1 MLYTHQPLTP
11 DSPMRSLRS
20 LSVYSSLIVLA
31 TGCIVLIGWAIDIE
45 ILKSILPENLTMK
58 PNTALGFIFSS
69 VILWLWHRRTTT
81 QNPQIQRSLTF
92 IIYIGSFLV
101 TLLGLL
107 TLIDYYLL
115 TLIEYSFQIDLN
127 IDPLLFLFSPDVV
140 DAEVKEPMAPNTA
153 ANFILSGLALILLAG
168 ESWRLA
174 QLLSLFSFSVALVSL
189 TGHLYAVVP
198 LYSAGSLTGM
208 AFHTAILFMIL
219 SLGILFACAD
229 QGWMQELSSTAAGGI
244 MARRLM
250 PILGLLPLILGLFVL
265 VLYKQL
271 KLTTESAFAVR
282 SVLGIIIFVGVVWRN
297 AKTLNRI
304 DAHRQQIQQH
314 LINTERRFRAI
325 LDQTYQFIGLLQPN
339 GNLIELNQTAL
350 EFRGLNLSDVKGKP
364 IWETYWS
371 NPSTPVQDQLKQAI
385 TTAASGEFVRN
396 EVEMRGKE
404 NQLAIIDFSL
414 KPIQDEQGNITLLIF
429 EGRDITDY
437 KRAEEALQR
446 SEARY
451 RAIVE
456 EQTELISRYHADTTI
471 SFVNDA
477 YCRYFGIEGD
487 ALIGNSYNPVIYQE
501 DYQRVLQE
509 VNRISLENP
518 TVTIENRVVV
528 NGEIRWTQWNNRAIF
543 NSQGELVEYQSVG
556 RDISEL
562 KQKEEELRKL
572 NQQLT
577 EINTLLQRREE
588 QFRALAENIPDAIT
602 RHDRQYRYLYTNPAC
617 TQQSGIPPEIYLG
630 KTPSDLGYPKELT
643 QMWEAS
649 LETVFLTGEMRIDEF
664 QVVNQ
669 NDIKSYQT
677 QIVPEFAPD
686 GSVLSVLTISRDI
699 TQLRQLNEDLEDE
712 VEKRTAQL
720 AATNSRLREEIRHRQ
735 AVQRE
740 LIQQKRLLESFFE
753 SSPVGIVMFDKN
765 LRFIQLN
772 AALAEINGVSVEA
785 SLGHTVDE
793 ILPDLAPQIHP
804 IFQQVLQT
812 GKPILNVEISGETP
826 KHPGEIR
833 YWQASYF
840 PITRQDLQVMGIGAV
855 IVEISDRKRT
865 EIALQQSEERF
876 RKAVIEAPFPIIIH
890 AEDGKIMQISNTVTE
905 ITGYKFEEIPTI
917 EDWTERAYGE
927 RQKIF
932 LEVINQLY
940 RLEHRVDE
948 GEFEVKTKN
957 GTRRIWNF
965 SSAPL
970 GELSDR
976 RRLVIS
982 MAADITER
990 KQAEVALAT
999 RLRQQ
1004 AIVTQL
1010 GEMALSGCPLI
1021 ELFDQTTELVAES
1034 LSAQYCKL
1042 LELLP
1047 DGERLLLR
1055 SGVGW
1060 REGLV
1065 GKAILGSD
1073 NNSQASY
1080 TLAVDEPVIVENLTT
1095 ESRFNGPSLLREHR
1109 VISGMSTIIEGRNH
1123 RPFGVLGVHST
1134 EQRHFT
1140 PDDVNFVQAIANL
1153 LAEAIARKQTEDEIH
1168 ELNSS
1173 LEQRVKERTQQ
1184 LEDANQEM
1192 NAFSYSVAHDLRAP
1206 LRAIQ
1211 GFAQVLIEDYGN
1223 QLDELGQEYIN
1234 RMAVSAERLDQLI
1247 QDLLDYSRL
1256 GRTEIQLKS
1265 INLAPIIAA
1274 VVDELQPEL
1283 EATQAQILI
1292 EPSLPMVR
1300 AQRSVLK
1307 QVITNLLSNAIKFVQ
1322 PGVIPIVSIRA
1333 EEVEVNDLDTP
1344 TQWIRVWI
1352 EDNGI
1357 GISPQHQE
1365 RIFRAFERLHG
1376 VEAYP
1381 GTGIG
1386 LAIVKR
1392 GVERMGGRV
1401 GVESDGN
1408 GGSRFWIELIPGKS
1422 KLERSHSD

>member
-1 MLYTHQPLTP
+1 MNADVIYTETSHSRQLL
-11 DSPMRSLRS
+11 RSLRS
-20 LSVYSSLIVLA
+20 LSVYSSLIILV
-31 TGCIVLIGWAIDIE
+31 TGCIVLVGWAIDID
-45 ILKSILPENLTMK
+45 ILKTILPEHLTMK
-58 PNTALGFIFSS
+58 ANTAIGFIVSSIVLWSWLHQYNFNNSKFQRIFPFLIKIASFS
-69 VILWLWHRRTTT
+69 VI
-81 QNPQIQRSLTF
+81 
-92 IIYIGSFLV
+92 
-101 TLLGLL
+101 LLGLL
-107 TLIDYYLL
+107 TLIEHY
-115 TLIEYSFQIDLN
+115 FQTDLN
-127 IDPLLFLFSPDVV
+127 IDQILFSYSPDPL
-140 DAEVKEPMAPNTA
+140 DPEAPGRMAPNTA
-153 ANFILSGLALILLAG
+153 ISFILSGSALILLAYQL
-168 ESWRLA
+168 WRLA
-174 QLLSLFSFSVALVSL
+174 QLFSLFSFSVGLVSL

-198 LYSAGSLTGM
+198 LYSAGSVSGM

-229 QGWMQELSSTAAGGI
+229 QGWMQELTTNAAGGI
-244 MARRLM
+244 MARRLI
-250 PILGLLPLILGLFVL
+250 PILGLLPLFLGLFVL
-265 VLYKQL
+265 VLYEELQL
-271 KLTTESAFAVR
+271 TAESAFALR
-282 SVLGIIIFVGVVWRN
+282 SVLGMIIYVAIVWRN

-304 DAHRQQIQQH
+304 DYHRQEIQQH
-314 LINTERRFRAI
+314 LINSERRFRAI

-339 GNLIELNQTAL
+339 GILIEINQTAL
-350 EFRGLNLSDVKGKP
+350 EFRGLNLSEVRGKP
-364 IWETYWS
+364 IWEIYWPNS
-371 NPSTPVQDQLKQAI
+371 SIQTQNQFKQAI
-385 TTAASGEFVRN
+385 ATAASGEFVRN
-396 EVEMRGKE
+396 EVEMRDRE
-404 NQLAIIDFSL
+404 NQIAIIDFSL
-414 KPIQDEQGNITLLIF
+414 KPIQDEQRNVTLLIF
-429 EGRDITDY
+429 EGREITDY
-437 KRAEEALQR
+437 KKAQQALER
-446 SEARY
+446 SQARY

-456 EQTELISRYHADTTI
+456 DQTELICRYHADTTI

-477 YCRYFGIEGD
+477 YCRYFCIERE
-487 ALIGNSYNPVIYQE
+487 ALIGNSYNPIIYE
-501 DYQRVLQE
+501 ADYQRVLQE
-509 VNRISLENP
+509 INTISLENP

-543 NSQGELVEYQSVG
+543 NSQGELIEYQSVG

-562 KQKEEELRKL
+562 KQKEEELRQL

-577 EINTLLQRREE
+577 EVNKILQRREE
-588 QFRALAENIPDAIT
+588 QFRALAENIPDSIT

-617 TQQSGIPPEIYLG
+617 RQQSGFPPEVYLG
-630 KTPSDLGYPKELT
+630 KIPSQLGYPEEMT

-664 QVVNQ
+664 EVVNQ
-669 NDIKSYQT
+669 NEVKSYQT

-699 TQLRQLNEDLEDE
+699 TQLRQLNEYLEDE

-720 AATNSRLREEIRHRQ
+720 AATNTQLREEIRRRQ

-753 SSPVGIVMFDKN
+753 SSPVGMIIYDKQ
-765 LRFIQLN
+765 LRFMQLN
-772 AALAEINGVSVEA
+772 TSIAEMNGVSIEA
-785 SLGHTVDE
+785 SLGRTVEE
-793 ILPDLAPQIHP
+793 ILPDIAPQINP
-804 IFQQVLQT
+804 RFQQVLQT
-812 GKPILNVEISGETP
+812 GKPVLNVEISGETP
-826 KHPGEIR
+826 QHPGVTR

-840 PITRQDLQVMGIGAV
+840 PILRQDHQVMGIGAV

-876 RKAVIEAPFPIIIH
+876 RKAIIEAPFPILIH
-890 AEDGKIMQISNTVTE
+890 AEDGKIMQISNTLSE
-905 ITGYKFEEIPTI
+905 ITGYTFEEIPTV

-927 RQKIF
+927 RQNIV

-940 RLEHRVDE
+940 RLDHRVDE
-948 GEFEVKTKN
+948 GEWEVRTKN
-957 GTRRIWNF
+957 GTHRIWNF

-970 GELSDR
+970 GKFSDR

-990 KQAEVALAT
+990 KQAEIALAT

-1004 AIVTQL
+1004 AIITQL
-1010 GEMALSGCPLI
+1010 GQMALSGCSLT

-1034 LSAQYCKL
+1034 LSAQYCKV

-1065 GKAILGSD
+1065 GKATLGSD

-1095 ESRFNGPSLLREHR
+1095 ESRFNGPSLLQEHH
-1109 VISGMSTIIEGRNH
+1109 VISGVSTIIEGRNH

-1153 LAEAIARKQTEDEIH
+1153 LAEAIARKQTEQEIN

-1173 LEQRVKERTQQ
+1173 LERRVKERTQQ

-1211 GFAQVLIEDYGN
+1211 GFAQVLIEDYSN
-1223 QLDELGQEYIN
+1223 QLDELAKEYIN
-1234 RMAVSAERLDQLI
+1234 RMGASAERLDQLI

-1256 GRTEIQLKS
+1256 GRTEIQLRR
-1265 INLAPIIAA
+1265 INLASVIQGII
-1274 VVDELQPEL
+1274 DELQPEL

-1292 EPSLPMVR
+1292 DSSLPMVR

-1307 QVITNLLSNAIKFVQ
+1307 QVMTNLISNAIKFVQ
-1322 PGVIPIVSIRA
+1322 PGVSPIVSIRA
-1333 EEVEVNDLDTP
+1333 EKVGDNHLDTQ
-1344 TQWIRVWI
+1344 TESIRIWI

-1357 GISPQHQE
+1357 GISAQHQE

-1401 GVESDGN
+1401 GVESDWGH
-1408 GGSRFWIELIPGKS
+1408 GSRFWIELIPAES
-1422 KLERSHSD
+1422 KLD